1 MFRTIFS
8 DQTRDIPVKLLIIDD
23 HKLFRSG
30 LSNLLEHRDIE
41 VTAVGRGSEGLEIL
55 ERTAV
60 DIVLLDLR
68 MTEMGGLEVLRR
80 IREKGIDTPVIML
93 TASSEERDLVEAL
106 RLGAQGYL
114 LKDMDPDE
122 LIKAIHD
129 AVSGETIVAPGLT
142 NVLVRVLQHRGSEQ
156 AAPVHSLHTILTSRE
171 LEVLRHITNGETNKV
186 IAKHLGIS
194 DGTVKL
200 HVKSILKKLN
210 IHSRVEAAVIAIEEG
225 LADESYSD

>member
-1 MFRTIFS
+1 MYNVPHFLEP
-8 DQTRDIPVKLLIIDD
+8 TRDIPVKLLIIDD

-41 VTAVGRGSEGLEIL
+41 VTATGRGSEGLEIL
-55 ERTAV
+55 EKTAV

-68 MTEMGGLEVLRR
+68 MPDMSGLEVLRK
-80 IREKGIDTPVIML
+80 IREKSIDTPVIML

-106 RLGAQGYL
+106 KLGAQGYL

-129 AVSGETIVAPGLT
+129 AVSGETIVAPDLT

-156 AAPVHSLHTILTSRE
+156 AAPAHSLHTILTSRE

-225 LADESYSD
+225 LADD

>member
-1 MFRTIFS
+1 M
-8 DQTRDIPVKLLIIDD
+8 KLLIVDD

-30 LSNLLEHRDIE
+30 LTNLLEHRNID
-41 VTAVGRGSEGLEIL
+41 VTAVGRGSEGLEAL
-55 ERTAV
+55 EKTAV

-68 MTEMGGLEVLRR
+68 MPDMSGLEVLRR

-93 TASSEERDLVEAL
+93 TASSEERDLIEAL
-106 RLGAQGYL
+106 KLGAQGYL

-122 LIKAIHD
+122 LVKAIQD
-129 AVSGETIVAPGLT
+129 TVSGETIVAPNLT
-142 NVLVRVLQHRGSEQ
+142 NVLVRVLQHRGPEHV
-156 AAPVHSLHTILTSRE
+156 APAHSLRTILTARE

-210 IHSRVEAAVIAIEEG
+210 VHSRVEAAVLAIEEG
-225 LADESYSD
+225 LADENYNY